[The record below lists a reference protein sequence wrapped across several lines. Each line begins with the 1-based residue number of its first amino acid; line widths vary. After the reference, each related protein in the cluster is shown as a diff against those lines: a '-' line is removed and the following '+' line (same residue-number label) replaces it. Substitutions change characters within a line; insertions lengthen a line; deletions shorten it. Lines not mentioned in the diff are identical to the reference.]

1 MTRSTPLIA
10 AMTLALSFAA
20 PVSADEIT
28 DQMDTART
36 EYESGELR
44 KAVQTLQF
52 AIASIQEKINLE
64 LLKLLP
70 EPLQGW
76 QADDPQA
83 QSAGMAAM
91 FTGTNLTRRYFRD
104 DGAEVEIS
112 IMADSPLM
120 PMMTMMLSNPMMMQ
134 TNPDARIYNHK
145 GQRGMIQHE
154 KDSDQW
160 EISLLVANKILIKV
174 DGSGMKDQE
183 SAEGYLK
190 AIDLDAVRKAFG
202 G

>member
-1 MTRSTPLIA
+1 
-10 AMTLALSFAA
+10 MTLAMSLAA
-20 PVSADEIT
+20 PAGADEIT
-28 DQMDTART
+28 DQMDAAQK

-44 KAVQTLQF
+44 NAVQTLQF
-52 AIASIQEKINLE
+52 AAASIQERINLD

-70 EPLQGW
+70 EPQGGW

-91 FTGTNLTRRYFRD
+91 IAGTNLTRRYYRD
-104 DGAEVEIS
+104 DGAEVDIS

-120 PMMTMMLSNPMMMQ
+120 PMMTMMLSSPMMMQ
-134 TNPDARIYNHK
+134 TNPGTRIYNHA

-154 KDSDQW
+154 KDSGSW
-160 EISLLVANKILIKV
+160 EISLLVANKILVKV
-174 DGSGMKDQE
+174 DGSGLQDKEGVE
-183 SAEGYLK
+183 SYLK

>member
-1 MTRSTPLIA
+1 MTGSIPLIA
-10 AMTLALSFAA
+10 AMTLSLSLIA
-20 PVSADEIT
+20 PAGADDIT

-52 AIASIQEKINLE
+52 AVASIQEKINLE

-70 EPLQGW
+70 EPLEGW
-76 QADDPQA
+76 QADEPRA

-91 FTGTNLTRRYFRD
+91 IAGTNLTRRYFRG
-104 DGAEVEIS
+104 DGARVEVS

-120 PMMTMMLSNPMMMQ
+120 PMMTMMLANPMMMQ
-134 TNPDARIYNHK
+134 ANPDARIYNHN
-145 GQRGMIQHE
+145 GERGMIQHE
-154 KDSDQW
+154 RDSDSW
-160 EISLLVANKILIKV
+160 EVSLLLASKILVKV
-174 DGSGMKDQE
+174 DGSGLPDRE
-183 SAEGYLK
+183 SVEAYLK